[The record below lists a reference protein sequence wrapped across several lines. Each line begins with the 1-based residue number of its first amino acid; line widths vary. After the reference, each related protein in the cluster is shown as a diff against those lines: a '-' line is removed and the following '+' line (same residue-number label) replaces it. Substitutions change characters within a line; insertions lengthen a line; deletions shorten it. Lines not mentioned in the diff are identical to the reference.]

1 MADEQIAEQVKA
13 ADAALR
19 EALTLL
25 VRDDGVAPV
34 SVVIV
39 LAHLLGEIA
48 VDDVAT
54 HHGVHDAEMALGPVL
69 RQVRQAG
76 RTRAEARRA
85 GKVVRPGHAE
95 AAPRRARWGRGRPSA
110 SFRAGR
116 GRKAPRTGS
125 APG

>member
-1 MADEQIAEQVKA
+1 MTDEQVAEQVKA

-19 EALTLL
+19 ETLTRLI
-25 VRDDGVAPV
+25 RDEGVAPV

-48 VDDVAT
+48 VDDAAT
-54 HHGVHDAEMALGPVL
+54 HHGVHYADAALGPVL

-85 GKVVRPGHAE
+85 GKVVRPGHA
-95 AAPRRARWGRGRPSA
+95 
-110 SFRAGR
+110 
-116 GRKAPRTGS
+116 
-125 APG
+125 

>member
-1 MADEQIAEQVKA
+1 MTDERMAEQVKA

-19 EALTLL
+19 GTLTRL

-48 VDDVAT
+48 VDDATT
-54 HHGVHDAEMALGPVL
+54 HHGVHDAEMALG
-69 RQVRQAG
+69 QVRQAG

-85 GKVVRPGHAE
+85 GKVVRPGHA
-95 AAPRRARWGRGRPSA
+95 
-110 SFRAGR
+110 
-116 GRKAPRTGS
+116 
-125 APG
+125 

>member
-1 MADEQIAEQVKA
+1 MADERIAEQVKA

-19 EALTLL
+19 ETLTRL

-48 VDDVAT
+48 VDDAAT
-54 HHGVHDAEMALGPVL
+54 HHGVHDADAALGPVL

-85 GKVVRPGHAE
+85 GKVVRPGHA
-95 AAPRRARWGRGRPSA
+95 
-110 SFRAGR
+110 
-116 GRKAPRTGS
+116 
-125 APG
+125 

>member
-1 MADEQIAEQVKA
+1 MADERIAEQVKA

-19 EALTLL
+19 ETLTRL

-48 VDDVAT
+48 VDDATT
-54 HHGVHDAEMALGPVL
+54 HHGVHDAEMALGPVLRPVL

-85 GKVVRPGHAE
+85 GKVVRPGHA
-95 AAPRRARWGRGRPSA
+95 
-110 SFRAGR
+110 
-116 GRKAPRTGS
+116 
-125 APG
+125 